1 MSIPEDQRSEL
12 HDADE
17 TGKIEDLGIG
27 ITTVEDTREIEKL
40 CALVYLIPEASFE

>member
-1 MSIPEDQRSEL
+1 VSIPEDQGPEL

-17 TGKIEDLGIG
+17 SGKIEDLGIG
-27 ITTVEDTREIEKL
+27 ITTVENAREIEKL